1 MGIVGDIRKSGDY
14 MQLQEMKKKVLG
26 MIEELDVDVASLT
39 SDQDIEAKLNDT
51 INQVMF
57 ELARMK
63 KIPDYVE
70 MEVQKGDLIRLDDIS
85 NTSGYDVYQ
94 IDRVR
99 GIQMEY
105 KANGTI
111 IKALESGTMEI
122 DYFKYPERITEKTNG
137 SYEFELSQDA
147 LEVMTYGVAGD
158 LLKTDVSTNYG
169 RIFMERYETMLGRL
183 DPRYAMGT
191 FSVEGGVVVG

>member
-1 MGIVGDIRKSGDY
+1 MT
-14 MQLQEMKKKVLG
+14 LTEMKKKVLG
-26 MIEELDVDVASLT
+26 MIEELDVDTASLT
-39 SDQDIEAKLNDT
+39 SDQDIETKLNDT

-99 GIQMEY
+99 GVQMEY

-137 SYEFELSQDA
+137 NYEFELSQDA
-147 LEVMTYGVAGD
+147 LEVMPYGVAGD

-169 RIFMERYETMLGRL
+169 QIFMERYETMLGRL